1 MRPTPGKRI
10 PEALAWLLIPAL
22 ATGCGR
28 KAETAGRGAE
38 TSTAPASTP
47 AIPGTVELSSA
58 AVAEAGIA
66 TWKVEPVDLEHML
79 VLNGTVRYDEN
90 RLVRVASNVSGRV
103 ASMPVDL
110 GGAVRKGDPVVWIES
125 AELGRAREAFVK
137 ESSQLQVASRS
148 YERARR
154 LVEQKAI
161 TQGEFQTREADY
173 LSKKAATEAAE
184 RALHLL
190 GETQGDIDRI
200 RVAVESGREAEFSPS
215 PRVALRATFDGRVLE
230 RQATPG
236 SFVEPGQPILTVAN
250 ISTLWVF
257 LQAYEKDLALL
268 RLGLPLRI
276 RAEAYPQETFSGR
289 LDFLGG
295 AVDETTR
302 AVGVRATVQNVADKL
317 RPGMFVKA
325 QVEVP
330 RPQAENKP
338 IVAVPQPALQTLAGR
353 TVVFVETAPG
363 RFARRVVETGHT
375 FEGFTE
381 ILSGIKP
388 GEAVVTEGSFVLKS
402 EFAKAELAGED

>member
-1 MRPTPGKRI
+1 MLRKHGNRI
-10 PEALAWLLIPAL
+10 PAALALLLL
-22 ATGCGR
+22 AAAGCGR
-28 KAETAGRGAE
+28 EPAPAGRAAQE
-38 TSTAPASTP
+38 PPANTP
-47 AIPGTVELSSA
+47 EPSVSDTVELSSA
-58 AVAEAGIA
+58 AIAEAGIA

-90 RLVRVASNVSGRV
+90 RMVRVASTVAGRV
-103 ASMPVDL
+103 AAIPVDL
-110 GGAVRKGDPVVWIES
+110 GQRVRRGEPVVWIES
-125 AELGRAREAFVK
+125 VELGRAREELVR
-137 ESSQLQVASRS
+137 ELSQLRVASRS

-161 TQGEFQTREADY
+161 SQSEFQVREGDF
-173 LSKKAATEAAE
+173 LTKKAAADAAE

-190 GETQGDIDRI
+190 GESQGEVDRI
-200 RVAVESGREAEFSPS
+200 RRAIASGEETDFSPS
-215 PRVALRATFDGRVLE
+215 SRMALRAPFDGRVLE

-236 SFVEPGQPILTVAN
+236 SVVEPMQPILTLADL
-250 ISTLWVF
+250 STLWVF

-268 RLGLPLRI
+268 RSGLPLRI
-276 RAEAYPQETFSGR
+276 RTDAYPRDSFSGR

-302 AVGVRATVQNVADKL
+302 TVGVRATVQNVRDEL

-330 RPQAENKP
+330 RPQSESKP
-338 IVAVPQPALQTLAGR
+338 IVAVPQTALQTLAGR
-353 TVVFVETAPG
+353 TVVFVQTAPG

-381 ILSGIKP
+381 VLSGVKP

>member
-1 MRPTPGKRI
+1 VLG
-10 PEALAWLLIPAL
+10 LLLLLVVA
-22 ATGCGR
+22 AGCGR
-28 KAETAGRGAE
+28 KPAPAGRTANE
-38 TSTAPASTP
+38 PPAQTSTPSVSA
-47 AIPGTVELSSA
+47 TVSLSSA
-58 AVAEAGIA
+58 AIAEAGIA

-110 GGAVRKGDPVVWIES
+110 GGVVRKGDPVVWIES
-125 AELGRAREAFVK
+125 VELGRAREEFIR
-137 ESSQLQVASRS
+137 ESSQLQVASRAF
-148 YERARR
+148 ERARR
-154 LVEQKAI
+154 LVDQKAI
-161 TQGEFQTREADY
+161 SQGEFQTREGDF
-173 LSKKAATEAAE
+173 LSKKAAADAAE
-184 RALHLL
+184 RALLLL
-190 GETQGDIDRI
+190 GETKSDIDRI
-200 RVAVESGREAEFSPS
+200 RAAVKSGRESEFSLS
-215 PRVALRATFDGRVLE
+215 PRVALRAPFDGRVLE

-236 SFVEPGQPILTVAN
+236 AVVEPMQPILTLAN
-250 ISTLWVF
+250 LSTLWVF

-268 RLGLPLRI
+268 RSGLPLRI
-276 RAEAYPQETFSGR
+276 RTDAYPQETFSGR

-295 AVDETTR
+295 AVDEATR
-302 AVGVRATVQNVADKL
+302 TVGVRATVQNTADKL

-338 IVAVPQPALQTLAGR
+338 IVAVPQSALQTLAGR
-353 TVVFVETAPG
+353 TVVFVETVPG
-363 RFARRVVETGHT
+363 RFARRAVETGHT

-381 ILSGIKP
+381 ILSGVKP